1 MKKHNYSDFENY
13 ILMAD
18 KCNIN
23 QSYSSF
29 LDFKRVVSFIKDFA
43 SKTGDTFLH
52 NGTIYKKRITSNEA
66 RKFLDGLVKNY
77 CDVAT
82 LKKVANQLKIKI

>member
-1 MKKHNYSDFENY
+1 MKSNRLSDY
-13 ILMAD
+13 DRYTLLAD
-18 KCNIN
+18 GSELNFGYEAFLKFKEVKQFLN
-23 QSYSSF
+23 QISSTTA
-29 LDFKRVVSFIKDFA
+29 DS
-43 SKTGDTFLH
+43 FLH